1 MKNRFR
7 HLFAGFSNQAGS
19 LIMVGLIYLVGL
31 VAVALVVM
39 VIAGAIGF
47 GSGVLL
53 GKTSMTAGLL
63 PLVVGLLVAVLVL
76 PLAMAVW
83 YAPALV
89 LSPSRPVRRPL
100 KSSFSACLKNF
111 MPFLVY
117 GLAFLVLAVL
127 ATLPVGLGWFILI
140 PVTQA
145 SIYAS
150 YKSLFTRS

>member
-1 MKNRFR
+1 MNDQ
-7 HLFAGFSNQAGS
+7 S
-19 LIMVGLIYLVGL
+19 
-31 VAVALVVM
+31 
-39 VIAGAIGF
+39 
-47 GSGVLL
+47 SG
-53 GKTSMTAGLL
+53 GEAQG
-63 PLVVGLLVAVLVL
+63 PFDA
-76 PLAMAVW
+76 
-83 YAPALV
+83 
-89 LSPSRPVRRPL
+89 L